1 MKAYIPSWEYIA
13 GFYDGEGCFRIYP
26 YKNTNPNG
34 YTYTGERPFD
44 DKYKEYKHIGRPMSV
59 IQITEGMFFLFL

>member
-34 YTYTGERPFD
+34 YTYTGERPFVVD
-44 DKYKEYKHIGRPMSV
+44 HRLKITIKFYILFPINLRTV
-59 IQITEGMFFLFL
+59 I